1 MLPEICAFILNILGI
16 VLERASNFFCGLDF
30 NEWIYLLTGICAL
43 GFLMLRG
50 FSDQLNR

>member
-1 MLPEICAFILNILGI
+1 MLPQITAWIFHVVGI
-16 VLERASNFFCGLDF
+16 VLSHASNFFCALSFDQWMYVLIGV
-30 NEWIYLLTGICAL
+30 CAT